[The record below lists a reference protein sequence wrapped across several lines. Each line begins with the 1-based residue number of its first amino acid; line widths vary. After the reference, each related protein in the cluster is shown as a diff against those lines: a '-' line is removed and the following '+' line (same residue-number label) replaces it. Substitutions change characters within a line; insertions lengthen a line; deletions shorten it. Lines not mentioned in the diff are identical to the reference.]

1 MPPRDLIGLL
11 PLNQFT
17 ARLRTF
23 VAGGQ
28 NGIAGYMLRGVSTS
42 FLIQGF
48 GLALVTGSSVLLA
61 RLLGAAGYGTYSY
74 VLAWLEIFKIPVAY
88 GLPIMVQRE
97 VAVYAA
103 RHEWSLVRGL
113 FARINQFVIVMSA
126 LIIAIAVVA
135 AELGIADLFEDNI
148 ERRTLYIALVS
159 LPIAAF
165 SAVRA
170 ATLNGLHLI
179 GRAAFPDQIVRPLMT
194 IVTIGVLWVLGTRL
208 TAETA
213 MVAQVTG
220 ITCAFGL
227 GALFLWR
234 ALPAGF
240 ATLPA
245 RFETRVW
252 ARALGPFLLHGASY
266 VVWASLAVVML
277 GWFRSPT
284 EVGVYRAAALA
295 AGLSIFPITA
305 FVATVSPLI
314 ARLYAEGD
322 MARIQKVVSATTLAM
337 FAFGFCGVAGYALI
351 GRWLLALVFGAEFD
365 GGYWPLVIIAA
376 GNWVFSGIW
385 SVGVLLD
392 MSGNQRFPA
401 LAYMGA
407 LVANLTLGVILIPQ
421 FGLIGAS
428 ISTAG
433 SWALAHIW
441 LATIVT
447 RRLGIRPDIAH
458 SLVWGA
464 TRLLSGRASD
474 RT

>member
-1 MPPRDLIGLL
+1 M
-11 PLNQFT
+11 NQFA
-17 ARLRTF
+17 ARLRTLA
-23 VAGGQ
+23 AGGQ
-28 NGIAGYMLRGVSTS
+28 TGIASYMLRGVSTS
-42 FLIQGF
+42 FLLQGF

-74 VLAWLEIFKIPVAY
+74 VLAWLEILKIPVAY

-103 RHEWSLVRGL
+103 RHDWPLVRGL
-113 FARINQFVIVMSA
+113 FTRLNQFIIAMSA
-126 LIIAIAVVA
+126 LIIVA
-135 AELGIADLFEDNI
+135 AVITATFGIAGLFENAS
-148 ERRTLYIALVS
+148 ERRTLFIALVS

-165 SAVRA
+165 SAIRA

-179 GRAAFPDQIVRPLMT
+179 GKAAFPDQIVRPMTT
-194 IVTIGVLWVLGTRL
+194 IVAIGFLWLLGARL

-213 MVAQVTG
+213 MIAQVTG
-220 ITCAFGL
+220 IACAFGL
-227 GALFLWR
+227 GALFLWQ

-240 ATLPA
+240 AALPA

-252 ARALGPFLLHGASY
+252 MRALGPFLLHGASY

-277 GWFRSPT
+277 GWYRSPA

-305 FVATVSPLI
+305 FVATVSPLV

-322 MARIQKVVSATTLAM
+322 MARIQKVVSTTTLAM

-351 GRWLLALVFGAEFD
+351 GHWLLAFVFGPEFD
-365 GGYWPLVIIAA
+365 SGYWPLVIIAG

-401 LAYMGA
+401 MAYMGA
-407 LVANLTLGVILIPQ
+407 LVVNLVLGVLLIPR
-421 FGLIGAS
+421 FGLIGAA

-433 SWALAHIW
+433 SWALAHMW
-441 LATIVT
+441 LAIVVT
-447 RRLGIRPDIAH
+447 RRLGIRPDIVH
-458 SLVWGA
+458 SLVWGVA
-464 TRLLSGRASD
+464 RPAR
-474 RT
+474 R

>member
-1 MPPRDLIGLL
+1 M
-11 PLNQFT
+11 NQFV
-17 ARLRTF
+17 ARLRT
-23 VAGGQ
+23 VVQGGQ

-42 FLIQGF
+42 FLLQGF

-74 VLAWLEIFKIPVAY
+74 VLAWLEILKIPVAY
-88 GLPIMVQRE
+88 GLPILVQRE

-103 RHEWSLVRGL
+103 RQDWPLVRGL
-113 FARINQFVIVMSA
+113 FTRLNQFIIAMSA
-126 LIIAIAVVA
+126 FIIGLAVITA
-135 AELGIADLFEDNI
+135 TFGIAGLFEDAI
-148 ERRTLYIALVS
+148 ERRTLFIALVS

-165 SAVRA
+165 SAIRA

-179 GRAAFPDQIVRPLMT
+179 GKAAFPDQIVRPSTT
-194 IVTIGVLWVLGTRL
+194 IVAIGILWLLGARL

-213 MVAQVTG
+213 MIAQVTG

-227 GALFLWR
+227 GVLFLWR

-240 ATLPA
+240 AALPA
-245 RFETRVW
+245 RFETRTW
-252 ARALGPFLLHGASY
+252 ARAMGPFLLHGASY

-277 GWFRSPT
+277 GWYRSPA

-305 FVATVSPLI
+305 FVATVSPLV

-322 MARIQKVVSATTLAM
+322 TARIQKVVSTTTLAM

-351 GRWLLALVFGAEFD
+351 GHWLLAFVFGPEFD
-365 GGYWPLVIIAA
+365 SGYWPLVIIAG

-401 LAYMGA
+401 MAYMGA
-407 LVANLTLGVILIPQ
+407 LVVNLVLGVVLIPRL
-421 FGLIGAS
+421 GLIGAA

-433 SWALAHIW
+433 SWALAHMW
-441 LATIVT
+441 LAIVVT
-447 RRLGIRPDIAH
+447 RRLGIRPDIMR
-458 SLVWGA
+458 SLVWGVA
-464 TRLLSGRASD
+464 RFAGRQQANG
-474 RT
+474 

>member
-1 MPPRDLIGLL
+1 M
-11 PLNQFT
+11 NQFV
-17 ARLRTF
+17 ARLRT
-23 VAGGQ
+23 VVQGGQ

-42 FLIQGF
+42 FLLQGF

-61 RLLGAAGYGTYSY
+61 RLLGAAGYGTYSD
-74 VLAWLEIFKIPVAY
+74 VLAWLEIWKIPGAY
-88 GLPIMVQRE
+88 GLPILVQRE
-97 VAVYAA
+97 VAVYAG
-103 RHEWSLVRGL
+103 RQDWPLVRGL
-113 FARINQFVIVMSA
+113 FTRLNQFIIVMSA
-126 LIIAIAVVA
+126 VIIALAVITA
-135 AELGIADLFEDNI
+135 TFGIAGLFENAI
-148 ERRTLYIALVS
+148 ERRTLFIALVS

-165 SAVRA
+165 SAIRA

-179 GRAAFPDQIVRPLMT
+179 GKAAFPDQIVRPSTT
-194 IVTIGVLWVLGTRL
+194 IVAIGILWLLGARL

-213 MVAQVTG
+213 MIAQVTG

-240 ATLPA
+240 AALSA
-245 RFETRVW
+245 RFETRIW
-252 ARALGPFLLHGASY
+252 ARAMGPFLLHGASY

-277 GWFRSPT
+277 GWYRSPA

-305 FVATVSPLI
+305 FVATVSPLV

-322 MARIQKVVSATTLAM
+322 MARIQKVVSTTTLAM

-351 GRWLLALVFGAEFD
+351 GHWLLALVFGPEFD
-365 GGYWPLVIIAA
+365 TGYWPLVIIAG
-376 GNWVFSGIW
+376 GNWIFSGIW

-401 LAYMGA
+401 MAYMGA
-407 LVANLTLGVILIPQ
+407 LVVNLVLGVVLIPRL
-421 FGLIGAS
+421 GLIGAA

-433 SWALAHIW
+433 SWALAHMW
-441 LATIVT
+441 LAIVVT
-447 RRLGIRPDIAH
+447 RRLGIRPDIMR

-464 TRLLSGRASD
+464 ARFVGREHAK
-474 RT
+474 R